1 MRKILIVYNFR
12 AVQEDQEFSYT
23 VKYDKFYD
31 DYRIQCNLPFM
42 GNNKVLVESPT
53 AKPYSI
59 PLPVGIKKC
68 FISVRTINV
77 SDLSIIGSHFIM
89 PSKYILKQTGDP
101 NLGLQF
107 VDGVGLFNF
116 TNLTFSDSS
125 TVSSRIATGVSED
138 VYSDYFEFP
147 VKYGKSPNTL
157 FSVDGSGQSISVTL
171 LDSLSLPTDL
181 FDLYITEIQYGGVPS
196 PDY

>member
-1 MRKILIVYNFR
+1 MRKIFIVYNFR
-12 AVQEDQEFSYT
+12 AVQEDREFSYT
-23 VKYDKFYD
+23 VKYDKFSD
-31 DYRIQCNLPFM
+31 FYRIQCNLPFM
-42 GNNKVLVESPT
+42 ANNKVLVESPT

-68 FISVRTINV
+68 FISVCIVNV

-89 PSKYILKQTGDP
+89 PSKYILKQTDNP

-107 VDGVGLFNF
+107 VKGVGLLNF
-116 TNLTFSDSS
+116 TKLTFSDSS

-147 VKYGKSPNTL
+147 VKCGKSPNSL
-157 FSVDGSGQSISVTL
+157 FSVDGSGNSISVTL
-171 LDSLSLPTDL
+171 PDSLSLPTEL